1 MLGLFP
7 TIQMPFFGGQD
18 ISPTFQNLAFAHRAG
33 STAPAGRRQKQF
45 AFRQGAKKGRPSS
58 HLDGMLRVPVYNN
71 LYIPAIDQFGLG
83 VHQHKNQ
90 QKNHPGKSE
99 DGKKDDG

>member
-7 TIQMPFFGGQD
+7 TIQMTFFGGKD
-18 ISPTFQNLAFAHRAG
+18 ITTPFHDLAFAHGTG
-33 STAPAGRRQKQF
+33 STTPACRRQKQF